1 MDNNRIYFLINDKD
15 ARELGENMKISKIY
29 EELKDVIF
37 NKKNSEKKKAKLD
50 SEILHKISKV
60 KKDINEAKT
69 EEEVE
74 KLNAKLLVLQRL
86 NKLTSV
92 E

>member
-1 MDNNRIYFLINDKD
+1 
-15 ARELGENMKISKIY
+15 MKISKIY

-37 NKKNSEKKKAKLD
+37 NKKNSDKKKAKLD
-50 SEILHKISKV
+50 NEILNKISKT
-60 KKDINEAKT
+60 KRDINEAKS
-69 EEEVE
+69 EDEIK
-74 KLNAKLLVLQRL
+74 KLKAKLLILQRL